1 MERYV
6 IRGGRAGYERLQ
18 LLARDRWPTTRALF
32 ARAGVGAGM
41 RCIDLGCG
49 GGEVTFEIARL
60 VAPEGAV
67 IGVDMDEVKLA
78 LAREAA
84 AERGITNVE
93 FRALNVNE
101 WDEPATYD
109 VVFSRFLLQ
118 HLSQP
123 VALLRRMWVAVRPGG
138 VIIVE
143 DADFD
148 GWCYHPANEG
158 FDFFLRTYREVI
170 RRWGGDHATG
180 RKLYAYFLD
189 AGIPDA
195 HVDLVTPLHLA
206 DEGKTLP
213 LSTLEATAA
222 AVLAEGLASE
232 DELTAARESLAALTA
247 DPHSLIAGPRV
258 FQVWARR

>member
-6 IRGGRAGYERLQ
+6 ISGGRPGYDRLQ
-18 LLARDRWPTTRALF
+18 LLARDRWPDTRALL

-49 GGEVTFEIARL
+49 GGEVTFELAKLIAPDGT
-60 VAPEGAV
+60 VV
-67 IGVDMDEVKLA
+67 GVDMDEIELA

-93 FRALNVNE
+93 FRTLNVND

-123 VALLRRMWVAVRPGG
+123 VALLRRMWAAVRPGG
-138 VIIVE
+138 VIVVE
-143 DADFD
+143 DADHE
-148 GWCYHPANEG
+148 GWCCHPANDG
-158 FDFFLRTYREVI
+158 FAFFARTLCQVI
-170 RRWGGDHATG
+170 ARNGGDPAAG
-180 RKLYAYFLD
+180 RKLYNYFLN

-195 HVDLVTPLHLA
+195 HVSLVTPLHIA
-206 DEGKTLP
+206 DEGKVLA
-213 LSTLEATAA
+213 LSTLEATSAA
-222 AVLAEGLASE
+222 ILAAGLASE
-232 DELTAARESLAALTA
+232 DEITAARESLAAFTA
-247 DPHSLIAGPRV
+247 DPRSLIAGPRI
-258 FQVWARR
+258 FQLWWRR